1 MDPYIFRAA
10 TRLAATTNLLK
21 HSRSRC
27 HLLLVP
33 SLIRLCNMSLRL
45 PPIFTTLQIPL
56 LYTNNIL
63 GLALGPQHHFLRVSI
78 TLPVLILLASQGLY
92 REEDSAYGMRYSVEC
107 LVLSLSFTYLDWVVL
122 GSPDREEWRKL
133 SYRKD
138 VGKGGGKERGVEDR
152 KVVVREDLNYEDA
165 PRTFWE
171 RVRWGVRLAA
181 GVRYVGWS
189 QQVKNVPVEVGPE
202 YSRW

>member
-1 MDPYIFRAA
+1 
-10 TRLAATTNLLK
+10 
-21 HSRSRC
+21 
-27 HLLLVP
+27 
-33 SLIRLCNMSLRL
+33 MSLRL

-78 TLPVLILLASQGLY
+78 TLPALILLASQGLY
-92 REEDSAYGMRYSVEC
+92 REKDSAYGMRYSLDC

-122 GSPDREEWRKL
+122 GSPDREGWRKL
-133 SYRKD
+133 SHRKD
-138 VGKGGGKERGVEDR
+138 VGKGGGKERGMGDG
-152 KVVVREDLNYEDA
+152 KVVVKKDLNYEVV
-165 PRTFWE
+165 PRAFWE
-171 RVRWGVRLAA
+171 RVWWGLRLAA
-181 GVRYVGWS
+181 GNRYVGWS